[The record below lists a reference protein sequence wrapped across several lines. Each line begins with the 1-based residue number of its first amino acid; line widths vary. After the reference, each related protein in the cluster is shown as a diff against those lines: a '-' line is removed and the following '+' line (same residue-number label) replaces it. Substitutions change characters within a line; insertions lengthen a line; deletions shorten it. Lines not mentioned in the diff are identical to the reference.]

1 MRPGRVGLGRTHVN
15 TQVGGVSVE
24 GMNPSLLCPRANLPF
39 PPPPQSVCLSP
50 SCTRTCAIS
59 PVPAATTQTD
69 ASVSPAT
76 KTVWS
81 VMAPQQMTVTSV
93 LSHPRFSMMDA
104 AWRSVRQGLTMRKRP
119 RRAEV
124 KTSGGVAKRCTPGE
138 PDSAVGFCRGQALG
152 CAGFRPQSHH
162 PSRFLPAPEAAFE
175 SALIYYVFL
184 LNESFT
190 SFDHVNSS

>member
-15 TQVGGVSVE
+15 TQDGGVSVE

-81 VMAPQQMTVTSV
+81 VMAPQRMTVTSV

-104 AWRSVRQGLTMRKRP
+104 AWRTVRQGLTMRKRP
-119 RRAEV
+119 RSAEV
-124 KTSGGVAKRCTPGE
+124 KTSGGVAKRCTPGRLTQLWV
-138 PDSAVGFCRGQALG
+138 SAEGRCWGVQGSGPRAVTQAVSLLL
-152 CAGFRPQSHH
+152 QK
-162 PSRFLPAPEAAFE
+162 AAFE
-175 SALIYYVFL
+175 SALIY
-184 LNESFT
+184 
-190 SFDHVNSS
+190 